1 MGYWGG
7 KVMDKATLRL
17 VSKISYTLGVID
29 SRKNEDSKDTLNR
42 VSNAL
47 STALEDF
54 VIESAG
60 ERNASN

>member
-1 MGYWGG
+1 
-7 KVMDKATLRL
+7 MDQATLRFM
-17 VSKISYTLGVID
+17 SKISYTLGVID
-29 SRKNEDSKDTLNR
+29 SSKDEGSNETLNR

>member
-1 MGYWGG
+1 
-7 KVMDKATLRL
+7 MDAATVRL

-29 SRKNEDSKDTLNR
+29 SSKNEDSKDTLDR
-42 VSNAL
+42 VGNAL

-60 ERNASN
+60 DRNASN